1 MSAFGRYLNAGSN
14 NDAKASA
21 TGFASAIGPP
31 SGSTASA
38 AVSRLGGILS
48 AASKLGSTLGVSA
61 AAPGPV
67 PKQQPEK
74 VNRDG
79 QMSEYVY
86 EYDRVDGT
94 VLRPS
99 IDPKRYGDDRAVVGV
114 GDDVFPTI
122 ALDDECEWT
131 SAWEVDMSNWASVDK
146 DGWTYG
152 ADWTDVLKLSRDEL
166 SHATK
171 HPNDCVRRR
180 RHIRYWKRRDDNS
193 AEGGDAANDAWS
205 GDADT
210 TLMDE
215 DNDDPFSR
223 TAQKKQSGFRFAAR
237 AGKDFT
243 KDYNNIGDLNSLS
256 WLVNASE
263 TSAAPTDEAIRE
275 KTANLE
281 ERIKEASEKSAAQ
294 EQALRLKH
302 QKKAKEVA
310 LQQRKLAL
318 LIDQYRK
325 VKAEHDVLQTN
336 AVELTRVVEKLRK
349 EANDDQR
356 AINAEMQAANQALEE
371 KAKALAT
378 ARIRYK
384 RDNKS
389 LTAAI
394 QAAKLRLEQQEQAAA
409 AGTAQD
415 PAAKELEEMVDKL
428 TKLHAKV
435 DAVKQHRLA
444 IEEERKEMFNQ
455 VVEKKSDLRLQSK
468 LKVVETSLADVDS
481 KLSSLKSEQENV
493 IKSFATK
500 PVRGKVLEQLNKR
513 RNEIRNEMSALKER
527 RMELTVKQRQVE
539 L

>member
-1 MSAFGRYLNAGSN
+1 MYS
-14 NDAKASA
+14 
-21 TGFASAIGPP
+21 P
-31 SGSTASA
+31 
-38 AVSRLGGILS
+38 
-48 AASKLGSTLGVSA
+48 SKLGSTLGVSA
-61 AAPGPV
+61 AAPGPAQ
-67 PKQQPEK
+67 KQQPEK

-79 QMSEYVY
+79 QMAEYVY
-86 EYDRVDGT
+86 EYDRADGT

-99 IDPKRYGDDRAVVGV
+99 IDPKRYGDERAVVGV

-122 ALDDECEWT
+122 TLDEECEWT

-152 ADWTDVLKLSRDEL
+152 ADWTDILKLARDEL

-171 HPNDCVRRR
+171 HPNDFVRRR

-193 AEGGDAANDAWS
+193 AEGGDAANDSWS

-210 TLMDE
+210 TYKFHLPASTIALALDMLGL
-215 DNDDPFSR
+215 
-223 TAQKKQSGFRFAAR
+223 KKQSGFRFAAR
-237 AGKDFT
+237 AGKDYT
-243 KDYNNIGDLNSLS
+243 KDYNNISDLNSLT
-256 WLVNASE
+256 WLVNANE
-263 TSAAPTDEAIRE
+263 TSSAPTDEAIRE

-281 ERIKEASEKSAAQ
+281 EASEKSAAQ

-318 LIDQYRK
+318 LVEQYRK
-325 VKAEHDVLQTN
+325 VKSEHDVLQAN
-336 AVELTRVVEKLRK
+336 AAELTRVVEQLRK

-394 QAAKLRLEQQEQAAA
+394 QAAKQRLEQQEQAKA
-409 AGTAQD
+409 AGMAQD
-415 PAAKELEEMVDKL
+415 PVAKELEEIVDKL

-468 LKVVETSLADVDS
+468 LKVETSLADVDA
-481 KLSSLKSEQENV
+481 KLSTLKSEQESV
-493 IKSFATK
+493 IKLFASK
-500 PVRGKVLEQLNKR
+500 PEGKVLEQLNKR

-527 RMELTVKQRQVE
+527 RMELTAKQRQVE

>member
-1 MSAFGRYLNAGSN
+1 
-14 NDAKASA
+14 
-21 TGFASAIGPP
+21 
-31 SGSTASA
+31 
-38 AVSRLGGILS
+38 
-48 AASKLGSTLGVSA
+48 
-61 AAPGPV
+61 
-67 PKQQPEK
+67 
-74 VNRDG
+74 
-79 QMSEYVY
+79 
-86 EYDRVDGT
+86 
-94 VLRPS
+94 
-99 IDPKRYGDDRAVVGV
+99 
-114 GDDVFPTI
+114 
-122 ALDDECEWT
+122 
-131 SAWEVDMSNWASVDK
+131 
-146 DGWTYG
+146 
-152 ADWTDVLKLSRDEL
+152 
-166 SHATK
+166 
-171 HPNDCVRRR
+171 
-180 RHIRYWKRRDDNS
+180 
-193 AEGGDAANDAWS
+193 
-205 GDADT
+205 
-210 TLMDE
+210 
-215 DNDDPFSR
+215 
-223 TAQKKQSGFRFAAR
+223 
-237 AGKDFT
+237 
-243 KDYNNIGDLNSLS
+243 
-256 WLVNASE
+256 
-263 TSAAPTDEAIRE
+263 
-275 KTANLE
+275 

-409 AGTAQD
+409 AGAAQD

-468 LKVVETSLADVDS
+468 LKVETSLADVDS

-500 PVRGKVLEQLNKR
+500 PEGKVLEQLNKR

>member
-1 MSAFGRYLNAGSN
+1 
-14 NDAKASA
+14 
-21 TGFASAIGPP
+21 
-31 SGSTASA
+31 
-38 AVSRLGGILS
+38 
-48 AASKLGSTLGVSA
+48 
-61 AAPGPV
+61 
-67 PKQQPEK
+67 
-74 VNRDG
+74 
-79 QMSEYVY
+79 
-86 EYDRVDGT
+86 
-94 VLRPS
+94 
-99 IDPKRYGDDRAVVGV
+99 
-114 GDDVFPTI
+114 
-122 ALDDECEWT
+122 
-131 SAWEVDMSNWASVDK
+131 
-146 DGWTYG
+146 
-152 ADWTDVLKLSRDEL
+152 
-166 SHATK
+166 
-171 HPNDCVRRR
+171 
-180 RHIRYWKRRDDNS
+180 
-193 AEGGDAANDAWS
+193 
-205 GDADT
+205 
-210 TLMDE
+210 
-215 DNDDPFSR
+215 
-223 TAQKKQSGFRFAAR
+223 
-237 AGKDFT
+237 
-243 KDYNNIGDLNSLS
+243 
-256 WLVNASE
+256 
-263 TSAAPTDEAIRE
+263 
-275 KTANLE
+275 
-281 ERIKEASEKSAAQ
+281 
-294 EQALRLKH
+294 
-302 QKKAKEVA
+302 
-310 LQQRKLAL
+310 
-318 LIDQYRK
+318 
-325 VKAEHDVLQTN
+325 
-336 AVELTRVVEKLRK
+336 
-349 EANDDQR
+349 
-356 AINAEMQAANQALEE
+356 MQAANQALEE

>member
-1 MSAFGRYLNAGSN
+1 R
-14 NDAKASA
+14 
-21 TGFASAIGPP
+21 
-31 SGSTASA
+31 
-38 AVSRLGGILS
+38 
-48 AASKLGSTLGVSA
+48 
-61 AAPGPV
+61 
-67 PKQQPEK
+67 
-74 VNRDG
+74 
-79 QMSEYVY
+79 
-86 EYDRVDGT
+86 
-94 VLRPS
+94 
-99 IDPKRYGDDRAVVGV
+99 
-114 GDDVFPTI
+114 
-122 ALDDECEWT
+122 
-131 SAWEVDMSNWASVDK
+131 
-146 DGWTYG
+146 
-152 ADWTDVLKLSRDEL
+152 
-166 SHATK
+166 
-171 HPNDCVRRR
+171 
-180 RHIRYWKRRDDNS
+180 
-193 AEGGDAANDAWS
+193 
-205 GDADT
+205 
-210 TLMDE
+210 LMDE

-409 AGTAQD
+409 AGAAQD

-500 PVRGKVLEQLNKR
+500 PEGKVLEQLNKR